1 MSARVVRMING
12 EDVIADV
19 KEVRESNDGPAL
31 AYKLT
36 QPYTVTIQ
44 QPPEVTFE
52 TDTETAITDF
62 TQLDVEF
69 TVYVPFS
76 AEEHIFL
83 PLPSV
88 MFIYKPSDNLVEKY
102 NQLLDS
108 FLNMFDLFQELFF
121 LLHLN

>member
-19 KEVRESNDGPAL
+19 KEVREKNDGPAL

-52 TDTETAITDF
+52 TDEATGITDF
-62 TQLDVEF
+62 NSLDVEF

-88 MFIYKPSDNLVEKY
+88 LFIYKPSTQLEEKY
-102 NQLLDS
+102 TQLLNHGQIDPA
-108 FLNMFDLFQELFF
+108 
-121 LLHLN
+121 

>member
-52 TDTETAITDF
+52 TDAETAITDF

-76 AEEHIFL
+76 AEGAH
-83 PLPSV
+83 
-88 MFIYKPSDNLVEKY
+88 
-102 NQLLDS
+102 LLTSPICDVY
-108 FLNMFDLFQELFF
+108 LQTIR
-121 LLHLN
+121 

>member
-36 QPYTVTIQ
+36 QPYTVTIS

-52 TDTETAITDF
+52 TDEETAITDF
-62 TQLDVEF
+62 THLDVEF

-88 MFIYKPSDNLVEKY
+88 MFIYKPSENLVEKY
-102 NQLLDS
+102 NQLLDHGKT
-108 FLNMFDLFQELFF
+108 NPA
-121 LLHLN
+121 

>member
-1 MSARVVRMING
+1 MTTKIVRMLNG

-19 KEVRESNDGPAL
+19 KEVREKDDGPAL

-52 TDTETAITDF
+52 TDEETNITDF
-62 TQLDVEF
+62 TALDVEF

-88 MFIYKPSDNLVEKY
+88 LFIYKPSDQLVEKY
-102 NQLLDS
+102 ELL
-108 FLNMFDLFQELFF
+108 LN
-121 LLHLN
+121 HGKTNNP

>member
-52 TDTETAITDF
+52 TDAETAITDF
-62 TQLDVEF
+62 TQLDRVHSLC
-69 TVYVPFS
+69 TLLSRGAHLLTSPICDVYLQT
-76 AEEHIFL
+76 IR
-83 PLPSV
+83 
-88 MFIYKPSDNLVEKY
+88 
-102 NQLLDS
+102 
-108 FLNMFDLFQELFF
+108 
-121 LLHLN
+121 